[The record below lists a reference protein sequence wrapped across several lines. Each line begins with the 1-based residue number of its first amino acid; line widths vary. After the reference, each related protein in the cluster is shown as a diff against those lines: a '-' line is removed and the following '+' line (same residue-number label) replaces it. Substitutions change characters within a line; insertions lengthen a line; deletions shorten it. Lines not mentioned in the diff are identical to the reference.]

1 MAGIFTVASREF
13 SDMVRSKRFLVLI
26 VIFTSVMIIP
36 MVQIYVQ
43 VIRSGA
49 TPYPDIPGT
58 SMPRRFLGTMGY
70 MLAGTFAAF
79 APIISVGLGC
89 DAISGEREKG
99 TLKIIMAQ
107 PIYRDTVINGK
118 FVAAT
123 SAVSLAIL
131 ITSLGIVGVSTI
143 LLGVTPTVE
152 ETLRIGLYFAFSI
165 LFTMTFYGLA
175 AFISTIIK
183 KTSLSVILSIGMWA
197 VFAFVIPM
205 LASMIAMAIAYGGDW
220 NNYMATF
227 ETIYSL
233 SPSYHFSKIGE
244 HLLGTYSYGPPSEFQ
259 ETSVTSSLMYAGPN
273 ILVLAIVTTLFF
285 IASYI
290 TFTRQEIR

>member
-1 MAGIFTVASREF
+1 MAGISTIASREF
-13 SDMVRSKRFLVLI
+13 SDIVRSKRFLVLI
-26 VIFTSVMIIP
+26 VIFILVMIIP
-36 MVQIYVQ
+36 LVQVYVQ

-49 TPYPDIPGT
+49 TPYYERPGIP
-58 SMPRRFLGTMGY
+58 MPRRFLGTIGY

-79 APIISVGLGC
+79 APIVGVGLGC

-131 ITSLGIVGVSTI
+131 ITSLWIVGFSTVVM
-143 LLGVTPTVE
+143 GVTPTVE
-152 ETLRIGLYFAFSI
+152 ETLRLGLYFAFSI

-183 KTSLSVILSIGMWA
+183 KTSLSVILSVGMWA

-205 LASMIAMAIAYGGDW
+205 LA
-220 NNYMATF
+220 
-227 ETIYSL
+227 
-233 SPSYHFSKIGE
+233 
-244 HLLGTYSYGPPSEFQ
+244 
-259 ETSVTSSLMYAGPN
+259 
-273 ILVLAIVTTLFF
+273 
-285 IASYI
+285 
-290 TFTRQEIR
+290 

>member
-1 MAGIFTVASREF
+1 MAGILSIASREF

-26 VIFTSVMIIP
+26 VIFTLVMIIP
-36 MVQIYVQ
+36 LVQTYVQ

-58 SMPRRFLGTMGY
+58 SMPRRFLGTIGY

-79 APIISVGLGC
+79 APIIGVGLGC

-131 ITSLGIVGVSTI
+131 ITSLGIVGLSTI

-205 LASMIAMAIAYGGDW
+205 IASMIAMAIAYGGDW
-220 NNYMATF
+220 SNYTATF

-233 SPSYHFSKIGE
+233 SPNYHFTKIGE
-244 HLLGTYSYGPPSEFQ
+244 HLLGTYRLWDPVQ
-259 ETSVTSSLMYAGPN
+259 ETSIVSSLMYAGPN

-285 IASYI
+285 IASYV

>member
-1 MAGIFTVASREF
+1 MAGIFTIASREF

-26 VIFTSVMIIP
+26 VIFTLVMIIP
-36 MVQIYVQ
+36 LVQIYVQ

-49 TPYPDIPGT
+49 TPYPDMPGVP
-58 SMPRRFLGTMGY
+58 MPSRFLGTIGY

-79 APIISVGLGC
+79 APIIGVGLGC

-131 ITSLGIVGVSTI
+131 ITSLGIVGFSTI
-143 LLGVTPTVE
+143 VMGVTPTVE
-152 ETLRIGLYFAFSI
+152 ETLRLGLYFPFSI

-183 KTSLSVILSIGMWA
+183 KTSLSVILSVGMWA

-205 LASMIAMAIAYGGDW
+205 IASLIAMTMTYGGDW
-220 NNYMATF
+220 SSYTATF

-233 SPSYHFSKIGE
+233 SPNYHFSKVAG
-244 HLLGTYSYGPPSEFQ
+244 HLLGTYSYSPPGEVQQRSI
-259 ETSVTSSLMYAGPN
+259 TSSLMNASPN

>member
-1 MAGIFTVASREF
+1 MAGMLSIASREF

-26 VIFTSVMIIP
+26 VIFTLVMIIP
-36 MVQIYVQ
+36 IVQIYAQ
-43 VIRSGA
+43 AYQGWWLP
-49 TPYPDIPGT
+49 T
-58 SMPRRFLGTMGY
+58 RFLGMMAY
-70 MLAGTFAAF
+70 MLTGTFTAF
-79 APIISVGLGC
+79 APIIGVALGC

-118 FVAAT
+118 FIAAT

-131 ITSLGIVGVSTI
+131 VTSLGIVGLSTI
-143 LLGVTPTVE
+143 LLGVTPTVA

-175 AFISTIIK
+175 ALISTIIK
-183 KTSLSVILSIGMWA
+183 KTSLGVILSIGMWG

-205 LASMIAMAIAYGGDW
+205 IASLIAMTITVRGGAYESDGYMRGYTAI
-220 NNYMATF
+220 F

-233 SPSYHFSKIGE
+233 SPNYHFSKIGE
-244 HLLGTYSYGPPSEFQ
+244 HLVGTYATWDSVEA
-259 ETSVTSSLMYAGPN
+259 TSIMSSLMYAGPS

>member
-1 MAGIFTVASREF
+1 MAGILTVASREF

-26 VIFTSVMIIP
+26 VIFILVMMIP
-36 MVQIYVQ
+36 MVQTYVQ
-43 VIRSGA
+43 AIQRED
-49 TPYPDIPGT
+49 TPYNGGIP
-58 SMPRRFLGTMGY
+58 MPRGFVGMMGY
-70 MLAGTFAAF
+70 MLSGIFAAF
-79 APIISVGLGC
+79 APVIGVGLGC

-131 ITSLGIVGVSTI
+131 ITSLGVVGFSTI
-143 LLGVTPTVE
+143 VMGVTPTVE
-152 ETLRIGLYFAFSI
+152 ETLRLGLFFAFSI
-165 LFTMTFYGLA
+165 LFTMTFYGLS

-183 KTSLSVILSIGMWA
+183 KTSLSVILSVGMWA

-205 LASMIAMAIAYGGDW
+205 IASMVAMAMIYGDW
-220 NNYMATF
+220 SNYTAVY

-233 SPSYHFSKIGE
+233 SPNYHFTKLGN
-244 HLLGTYSYGPPSEFQ
+244 HLLGTYSPWGEVQ
-259 ETSVTSSLMYAGPN
+259 ETSVTSSLMNAGPN

>member
-1 MAGIFTVASREF
+1 MAGILSIASRDF

-26 VIFTSVMIIP
+26 VFFTSLMMIP
-36 MVQIYVQ
+36 MVSIYVQ
-43 VIRSGA
+43 VIQRD
-49 TPYPDIPGT
+49 PDMQGFP
-58 SMPRRFLGTMGY
+58 MPTRFLGMMGY
-70 MLAGTFAAF
+70 LLTGTFVMF
-79 APIISVGLGC
+79 APVIGVGLGC

-131 ITSLGIVGVSTI
+131 ITSLWIVGSSTI
-143 LLGVTPTVE
+143 LLGVTPTVP

-165 LFTMTFYGLA
+165 LFTMTFYGSA

-183 KTSLSVILSIGMWA
+183 KTSLSVILSVTMWA
-197 VFAFVIPM
+197 VFSFVIPM
-205 LASMIAMAIAYGGDW
+205 IASMIAMTMTYGDW
-220 NNYMATF
+220 RSYTAVY
-227 ETIYSL
+227 ETIYAL
-233 SPSYHFSKIGE
+233 SPSYHFNKIGE
-244 HLLGTYSYGPPSEFQ
+244 HLLGTYGAWNGVGEASIM
-259 ETSVTSSLMYAGPN
+259 SSLMYAGPN

-285 IASYI
+285 IVSYI
-290 TFTRQEIR
+290 AFTRQEIR